1 MVKFIKIYKKKLKR
15 KEWWVMKK
23 GKKIVIGILVFL
35 VVAIF
40 YREFTLKN
48 NGAKNKEIKETIEN
62 KEIITNEQLTEAET
76 VESTKVKVTENNI
89 DKKDVSTNK
98 NSSKVVERKVPQT
111 LKEDSNL
118 EDLELEN
125 KIAKEWDDQE
135 GQELADLDS
144 SIDLEEK
151 IVLENMEYV
160 IKKGDT
166 ISDLSV
172 EYKIKTDY
180 IYANNIDKNLRVL
193 QIGKKIN
200 IPTEPGIFYLI
211 KKGDT
216 FEGLSKRFEV
226 DIKTIKE
233 DNEIDRLLVGSKIF
247 LREPKVSR
255 YLNSFKQEYVKKTNL
270 GTFSNPLMAM
280 SLTSS
285 FGSRKHPV
293 LKKVLNHAGVDLK
306 AKTGTKVVSA
316 RDGVVTFAGRA
327 SGYGKLIIIKHSD
340 GYETRYAHL
349 SQIDVT
355 KGQKIS
361 QNQQIALSGATGRV
375 SGPHLHFEIRKNGK
389 IENPLTYLKF

>member
-1 MVKFIKIYKKKLKR
+1 MKKRKKL
-15 KEWWVMKK
+15 
-23 GKKIVIGILVFL
+23 VIGILVFL
-35 VVAIF
+35 VTSIF

-48 NGAKNKEIKETIEN
+48 NEAKNNEVIEN
-62 KEIITNEQLTEAET
+62 KETVKNEEVVETETLAIEK
-76 VESTKVKVTENNI
+76 VEVTEKKVEEKIVSTQENSTKVIEEKVTQNLAEE
-89 DKKDVSTNK
+89 ST
-98 NSSKVVERKVPQT
+98 
-111 LKEDSNL
+111 L

-166 ISDLSV
+166 ISDLSK

-200 IPTEPGIFYLI
+200 IPTEPGIFYSI

-226 DIKTIKE
+226 DVKTIKE
-233 DNEIDRLLVGSKIF
+233 DNEIDRLLVGAKIF

-255 YLNSFKQEYVKKTNL
+255 YLSSFKQEYVKKTNL

-316 RDGVVTFAGRA
+316 REGVVSFAGRA

-349 SQIDVT
+349 SQIDVK

-361 QNQQIALSGATGRV
+361 QNQHIALSGATGRV

>member
-1 MVKFIKIYKKKLKR
+1 
-15 KEWWVMKK
+15 MKK
-23 GKKIVIGILVFL
+23 GKKLVIGILVFL
-35 VVAIF
+35 VTSIF

-48 NGAKNKEIKETIEN
+48 NEAKNKEVIESKEVTKSGQIIETETLAIEKVEVKEDN
-62 KEIITNEQLTEAET
+62 KEEKIVSNKENSAKVIEEKIIQTSEE
-76 VESTKVKVTENNI
+76 EST
-89 DKKDVSTNK
+89 
-98 NSSKVVERKVPQT
+98 
-111 LKEDSNL
+111 L

-135 GQELADLDS
+135 GQELVDLDS

-166 ISDLSV
+166 ISDLSK

-200 IPTEPGIFYLI
+200 IPTEPGIFYSI

-226 DIKTIKE
+226 DVKTIKE
-233 DNEIDRLLVGSKIF
+233 DNEIDRLLIGAKIF

-255 YLNSFKQEYVKKTNL
+255 YLSSFKQEYVKKTNL
-270 GTFSNPLMAM
+270 GTFSNPLVAM

-293 LKKVLNHAGVDLK
+293 LKKVLNHAGVDLR
-306 AKTGTKVVSA
+306 AKTGTRVVSA
-316 RDGVVTFAGRA
+316 REGTVTFAGRA
-327 SGYGKLIIIKHSD
+327 SGYGILIIIKHSD

-349 SQIDVT
+349 SQIDVK

-361 QNQQIALSGATGRV
+361 QNQHIALSGATGRV

>member
-1 MVKFIKIYKKKLKR
+1 
-15 KEWWVMKK
+15 MKK
-23 GKKIVIGILVFL
+23 GKKLVIGILVFL
-35 VVAIF
+35 VTSIF

-48 NGAKNKEIKETIEN
+48 NEAKNNEVIEN
-62 KEIITNEQLTEAET
+62 KETVKNEEVVETETLATEK
-76 VESTKVKVTENNI
+76 VEVTEKKVEEKIVSTQENSTKVIEEKVTQNLAEE
-89 DKKDVSTNK
+89 ST
-98 NSSKVVERKVPQT
+98 
-111 LKEDSNL
+111 L

-166 ISDLSV
+166 ISDLSK

-200 IPTEPGIFYLI
+200 IPTEPGIFYSI

-226 DIKTIKE
+226 DVKTIKE
-233 DNEIDRLLVGSKIF
+233 DNEIDRLLVGAKIF

-255 YLNSFKQEYVKKTNL
+255 YLSSFKQEYVKKTNL

-316 RDGVVTFAGRA
+316 REGVVSFAGRA

-349 SQIDVT
+349 SQIDVK

-361 QNQQIALSGATGRV
+361 QNQHIALSGATGRV

>member
-1 MVKFIKIYKKKLKR
+1 
-15 KEWWVMKK
+15 MKK
-23 GKKIVIGILVFL
+23 GKKLVIGILVFL
-35 VVAIF
+35 VTSIF

-48 NGAKNKEIKETIEN
+48 NEAKNNEVIEN
-62 KEIITNEQLTEAET
+62 KETVKNEEVVETETLAIEK
-76 VESTKVKVTENNI
+76 VEVTEKKVEEKIVSTQENSTKVIEEKVTQNLAEE
-89 DKKDVSTNK
+89 ST
-98 NSSKVVERKVPQT
+98 
-111 LKEDSNL
+111 L

-166 ISDLSV
+166 ISDLSK

-200 IPTEPGIFYLI
+200 IPTEPGIFYSI

-226 DIKTIKE
+226 DVKTIKE
-233 DNEIDRLLVGSKIF
+233 DNEIDRLLVGAKIF

-255 YLNSFKQEYVKKTNL
+255 
-270 GTFSNPLMAM
+270 
-280 SLTSS
+280 
-285 FGSRKHPV
+285 
-293 LKKVLNHAGVDLK
+293 
-306 AKTGTKVVSA
+306 
-316 RDGVVTFAGRA
+316 
-327 SGYGKLIIIKHSD
+327 
-340 GYETRYAHL
+340 
-349 SQIDVT
+349 
-355 KGQKIS
+355 
-361 QNQQIALSGATGRV
+361 
-375 SGPHLHFEIRKNGK
+375 
-389 IENPLTYLKF
+389 

>member
-1 MVKFIKIYKKKLKR
+1 
-15 KEWWVMKK
+15 MKK
-23 GKKIVIGILVFL
+23 GKKLVIGILVFL
-35 VVAIF
+35 VTSIF

-48 NGAKNKEIKETIEN
+48 NEAKNNEVIEN
-62 KEIITNEQLTEAET
+62 KETEKNEEVVETETLAIEK
-76 VESTKVKVTENNI
+76 VEVTEKKVEEKIVSTQENSTKVIEEKVTQNLAEE
-89 DKKDVSTNK
+89 ST
-98 NSSKVVERKVPQT
+98 
-111 LKEDSNL
+111 L

-166 ISDLSV
+166 ISDLSK

-200 IPTEPGIFYLI
+200 IPTEPGIFYSI

-226 DIKTIKE
+226 DVKTIKE
-233 DNEIDRLLVGSKIF
+233 DNEIDRLLVGAKIF

-255 YLNSFKQEYVKKTNL
+255 YLSSFKQEYVKKTNL

-316 RDGVVTFAGRA
+316 REGVVSFAGRA

-349 SQIDVT
+349 SQIDVK

-361 QNQQIALSGATGRV
+361 QNQHIALSGATGRV

>member
-1 MVKFIKIYKKKLKR
+1 
-15 KEWWVMKK
+15 MKK
-23 GKKIVIGILVFL
+23 GKKVIISILVFL
-35 VVAIF
+35 VTSVF

-48 NGAKNKEIKETIEN
+48 NEAKNKDLIEN
-62 KEIITNEQLTEAET
+62 KELTKIEDVTKIENIISEKNEVISQEI
-76 VESTKVKVTENNI
+76 VSTKEVSDVTE
-89 DKKDVSTNK
+89 KKIELDEVLAE
-98 NSSKVVERKVPQT
+98 NSSVE
-111 LKEDSNL
+111 ESSI
-118 EDLELEN
+118 EDLEFEN
-125 KIAKEWDDQE
+125 RIAKEWEAQE
-135 GQELADLDS
+135 EQELTELNEN
-144 SIDLEEK
+144 INLEEK

-166 ISDLSV
+166 ISDLSK

-193 QIGKKIN
+193 KIGNKIN
-200 IPTEPGIFYLI
+200 IPTEQGIFYAV

-226 DIKTIKE
+226 NIKTIKE
-233 DNEIDRLLVGSKIF
+233 DNEIDRLLVGAKIF

-316 RDGVVTFAGRA
+316 RDGVVSFAGRA
-327 SGYGKLIIIKHSD
+327 SGYGKLVIIKHSD

-349 SQIDVT
+349 SQIDVK
-355 KGQKIS
+355 KGQKVS
-361 QNQQIALSGATGRV
+361 QNQHIALSGATGRV

-389 IENPLTYLKF
+389 IENPLAYLKF